1 MDVTSAATLNGLYKT
16 TNNQSSVRQANQTS
30 ATDGSFDT
38 ILSNAMKMVD
48 DTNSLQNN
56 ASAEAVSFALGESD
70 NVHDLLIAER
80 KANLALQ
87 YTVAV
92 RNQFISGYN
101 TIMNMQI

>member
-1 MDVTSAATLNGLYKT
+1 MN
-16 TNNQSSVRQANQTS
+16 
-30 ATDGSFDT
+30 
-38 ILSNAMKMVD
+38 MVD